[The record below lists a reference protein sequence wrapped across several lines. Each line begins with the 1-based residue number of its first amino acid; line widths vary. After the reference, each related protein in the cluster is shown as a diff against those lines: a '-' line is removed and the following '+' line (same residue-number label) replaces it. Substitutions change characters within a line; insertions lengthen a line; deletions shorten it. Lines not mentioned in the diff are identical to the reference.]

1 MPLGQK
7 EKTAAGG
14 LLFLAGIAG
23 LEPAKRESKS
33 RVLPLHHIPIRYYYM
48 PYIGFCQYIMFR
60 RGCQYKDLPGAAGS
74 CFANALRCR
83 GRSTVPLRRS
93 VGQPFLPRGG
103 AGCSFR
109 HLDFRTRDPAASPAA
124 CGQADDALFSRVAA
138 FFSRRAAPLPI
149 HAFLQLRRRIYID
162 KKRLLRYNIRYKTVP
177 WR

>member
-93 VGQPFLPRGG
+93 VEQPFLPRGG

-109 HLDFRTRDPAASPAA
+109 HLISAPGIRQLLLRRAGRLMTRFFRA
-124 CGQADDALFSRVAA
+124 
-138 FFSRRAAPLPI
+138 SRRFFRGA
-149 HAFLQLRRRIYID
+149 RR
-162 KKRLLRYNIRYKTVP
+162 LCRYMRFYSFDGVFILTKSACCVTI
-177 WR
+177 